1 VLQPAAELCN
11 QMNPPLYKAVTYQ
24 EYIVEFLK
32 QGINTNSRVV
42 ETFRLVPEK
51 TAV

>member
-1 VLQPAAELCN
+1 
-11 QMNPPLYKAVTYQ
+11 MNPPLYKAVTFQ

-42 ETFRLVPEK
+42 ETFRLVPEMA
-51 TAV
+51 AV